1 MARHLA
7 DNSASQRARESWS
20 SRALKIAT
28 KYLDDPGKWAARD
41 KFGKGLTA
49 CQREVDPGF
58 LDEDHSGKR
67 MVLVSRAVAALQAD
81 LQANGVEATAI
92 ASRSER
98 AEALSK
104 PSPAE
109 LGASGASGGSGG
121 LEEGGNH
128 DGDDDNDV
136 AAAKP
141 DQRMLGKWRSACVKT
156 EAYRQAWKYACRR
169 YKEERA
175 KAQIP
180 GARSGIDFVGAAA
193 ISRET
198 RARHSGLGP
207 CAQTIVDAVQSG
219 HASPAKLGPA
229 PNMPQEVSD
238 YLAEIVEVFNDLKL
252 PVFRE
257 TIINNAKLLI
267 TATKYEDAFAL
278 EMDPVLDCVKVW
290 DEKKVLPSSMHC
302 Y

>member
-1 MARHLA
+1 LARHLA
-7 DNSASQRARESWS
+7 DSSASQRARESWS

-28 KYLDDPGKWAARD
+28 KYLEDPEKWAAQD
-41 KFGKGLTA
+41 KFGKGLTV

-58 LDEDHSGKR
+58 LVGDHSGKR
-67 MVLVSRAVAALQAD
+67 MVLVSRAVTKLQAD
-81 LQANGVEATAI
+81 LQANGVAATVI
-92 ASRSER
+92 ASRHER
-98 AEALSK
+98 AAALRQ
-104 PSPAE
+104 PTPA
-109 LGASGASGGSGG
+109 GTGASGGSSGAVG
-121 LEEGGNH
+121 EAAGN
-128 DGDDDNDV
+128 DDNGV
-136 AAAKP
+136 AGAAAAVKP
-141 DQRMLGKWRSACVKT
+141 DGRMNGRWSNPCVKT
-156 EAYRQAWKYACRR
+156 KLYRQAWKYACTR

-180 GARSGIDFVGAAA
+180 GAKSGVDFVGAATICA
-193 ISRET
+193 ET

-219 HASPAKLGPA
+219 HASPAKHGPA

-238 YLAEIVEVFNDLKL
+238 YLADIVEVFNDLKL

-290 DEKKVLPSSMHC
+290 DEKKVLPPSV
-302 Y
+302 